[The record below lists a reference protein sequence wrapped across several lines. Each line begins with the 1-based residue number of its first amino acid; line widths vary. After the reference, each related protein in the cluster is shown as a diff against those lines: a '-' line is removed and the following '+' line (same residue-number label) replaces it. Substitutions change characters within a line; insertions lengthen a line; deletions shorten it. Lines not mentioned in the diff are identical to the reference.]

1 MDLKMV
7 RLFLS
12 VVVFA
17 TFLSL
22 NAQDT
27 KKQDREIGPFNE
39 VHAGKG
45 INVTLIKGD
54 KENIRIE
61 IENADPTDVITDL
74 KGRKL
79 NIKLKTKIFK
89 DLSVM
94 VYVTYKDILA
104 IDASSGAF
112 IQSDGVITAENLELN
127 AGTGSSLVLEIDTKN
142 VSSSLSS
149 SKIELVGKTE
159 FQKVSAN
166 TGAKYIADKLESN
179 EAYAKS
185 YTGANVW
192 LKASDKLDAK
202 ANTTGKVT
210 YVGNPKKLETQG
222 NVHREE

>member
-1 MDLKMV
+1 MNLKMV
-7 RLFLS
+7 KLFLS
-12 VVVFA
+12 VILFVA
-17 TFLSL
+17 FLNV

-27 KKQDREIGPFNE
+27 KTQTRQVGPFNE

-45 INVTLIKGD
+45 INVTLIQGD
-54 KENIRIE
+54 KESLKIE
-61 IENADPTDVITDL
+61 IENADPTDVITQL

-89 DLSVM
+89 DMSVM
-94 VYVTYKDILA
+94 VYVTYKDILS

-127 AGTGSSLVLEIDTKN
+127 AGTGSSIVLEIDTKN

-149 SKIELVGKTE
+149 SKIELVGKTD

-166 TGAKYIADKLESN
+166 TGAKYIADHLESK

-192 LKASDKLDAK
+192 LTASKKLDAK
-202 ANTTGKVT
+202 ANTTGKIT
-210 YVGNPKKLETQG
+210 YVGNPEILETQG
-222 NVHREE
+222 NVHRE